1 MGAGLIYAILFAAVV
16 IVIGLLF
23 KVLPTSPFLAYL
35 GVSELSKYLPYI
47 NYFVP
52 IDFFIAA
59 SEAWLIA
66 LNAFLFVKLT
76 QKAVT
81 AVSDVSPFN

>member
-35 GVSELSKYLPYI
+35 GASELSKYLPYI

-66 LNAFLFVKLT
+66 LHVFLYVKLT

>member
-59 SEAWLIA
+59 SEAWLIC
-66 LNAFLFVKLT
+66 LHAFLFVKLT